1 MGSKTPLHGLS
12 EAEAR
17 RRLEAGGGN
26 ASPVSITKSAG
37 QIVREHVCTLFNLF
51 NLLIAAALALVGA
64 WSNLLFILII
74 ALNTAIGI
82 VQELHAKRLV
92 EQIAVLTAPKVRV
105 LRDGE
110 IRELPV
116 EELVLGDVLTLERGV
131 QIPADALVLDG
142 EIETDESLL
151 TGESVPVGKTP
162 GDELLS
168 GSVVV
173 SGACMARVERVGADN
188 YAARL
193 TQEAKAAAPVHSE
206 LLTSMQRVTR
216 FTGFLIP
223 PLGLLLFFQAYVLRG
238 TPLFGAVT
246 TTAAGLFGMLPKGLV
261 LLITVSLAVGVAKLA
276 KSRVLVQNLFSLESL
291 AHVDVLCLDKTGTL
305 TQGDMRVERVEQLTK
320 DLPIPLADWMGAFL
334 AHIDD
339 NNATFQAMRACF
351 PNRDIPQ
358 TPTGKIPFS
367 SQRKWSAVTFPEL
380 GTLVVGA
387 PDRMTGTRLPE
398 ELSAEIR
405 RGKRVLMIASTSFP
419 IDPDGPLPEM
429 TALAALVLSAPI
441 RPGAAHTLDYFRR
454 EGVRIKVISGDHP
467 AAAAAVAAQAGLED
481 ASWVDMSQVN
491 TEDELLRAAQQY
503 TVFGRVSPEQKRQL
517 VQAFQDQGHRVAMTG
532 DGVNDIL
539 AMRKADCSIAMAH
552 GSEAARQAAQVV
564 LLDSDFTVLPNI
576 LLEGRRVVNNMTRV
590 AGVFFVKTIYSILL
604 SLFCVLADLPFPPH
618 PHPGGPDRPVYRG
631 VSRLLPV
638 LCSRRES
645 AHRAVPSLCAAPFP
659 AQRHSHPALVG
670 GSAAGRRSSGTPRRP
685 DPPGPLPGHRHGG
698 GGCTSEILSPADLS
712 AGLPVPHRLRRIFLR
727 RPAVSRC
734 PVPAAPSSGDSPRG
748 AVGVCRRRPG
758 GAAVRLHSL
767 PCPPAGQS
775 RGASGASDP
784 EGIAS
789 HRPGAPTA
797 PGRLLPVSPL

>member
-1 MGSKTPLHGLS
+1 MKMNAQYHGLT

-17 RRLEAGGGN
+17 RLREMGGGN
-26 ASPVSITKSAG
+26 TPPPPITKSTG
-37 QIVREHVCTLFNLF
+37 QIIRENVCTLFNLF

-92 EQIAVLTAPKVRV
+92 EQIAVLTAPKARV

-110 IRELPV
+110 IWELPV
-116 EELVLGDVLTLERGV
+116 EELVLGDVLALERGV

-162 GDELLS
+162 GEELLS

-173 SGACMARVERVGADN
+173 SGACMARVERVGVDN
-188 YAARL
+188 YATRL
-193 TQEAKAAAPVHSE
+193 TQEARAVVPDHSE
-206 LLTSMQRVTR
+206 LLTSMRRVTR

-238 TPLFGAVT
+238 TPLSGAVT
-246 TTAAGLFGMLPKGLV
+246 TTAAGLLGMLPKGPV

-305 TQGDMRVERVEQLTK
+305 TQGDMRVERVVQLTK

-334 AHIDD
+334 THIDD

-351 PNRDIPQ
+351 PIRDIPQ

-405 RGKRVLMIASTSFP
+405 RGKRVLMIASTSCP
-419 IDPDGPLPEM
+419 VDPDGPLPEM
-429 TALAALVLSAPI
+429 TALAALVLSDPI

-552 GSEAARQAAQVV
+552 GSQAAQQAAQVV

-604 SLFCVLADLPFPPH
+604 SLFCVLADLPFPLIPIQVTLIDLFIEGY
-618 PHPGGPDRPVYRG
+618 PAFFQSFVPDGRALTGRFLPCVLRRSLPNAAAILLASAVLLLGGGVLGLPTGQIPLALYLVIGVVEVEALLKSCLPLTPLRG
-631 VSRLLPV
+631 FLFLTASAGFFGAVLLFHSILSLPSLLPGTVPVV
-638 LCSRRES
+638 LLVS
-645 AHRAVPSLCAAPFP
+645 AVSILAERLCAFG
-659 AQRHSHPALVG
+659 L
-670 GSAAGRRSSGTPRRP
+670 
-685 DPPGPLPGHRHGG
+685 GH
-698 GGCTSEILSPADLS
+698 IP
-712 AGLPVPHRLRRIFLR
+712 RLRDMDANYLE
-727 RPAVSRC
+727 
-734 PVPAAPSSGDSPRG
+734 SP
-748 AVGVCRRRPG
+748 C
-758 GAAVRLHSL
+758 S
-767 PCPPAGQS
+767 
-775 RGASGASDP
+775 
-784 EGIAS
+784 
-789 HRPGAPTA
+789 
-797 PGRLLPVSPL
+797 

>member
-1 MGSKTPLHGLS
+1 MGSNTPLHGLS

-51 NLLIAAALALVGA
+51 NVLIAIALALVGA

-92 EQIAVLTAPKVRV
+92 EQIAVLTAPKARV

-116 EELVLGDVLTLERGV
+116 EELVLGDVLALERGI
-131 QIPADALVLDG
+131 QIPADALVLEG

-151 TGESVPVGKTP
+151 TGESVPVRKTP
-162 GDELLS
+162 GEELLS

-173 SGACMARVERVGADN
+173 SGACMARVERVGVDN
-188 YAARL
+188 YATRL
-193 TQEAKAAAPVHSE
+193 TQEARAVVPDHSE
-206 LLTSMQRVTR
+206 LLTSMGQVTR

-246 TTAAGLFGMLPKGLV
+246 TTAAGLLGMLPKGLV

-305 TQGDMRVERVEQLTK
+305 TQGNMRVERVVQLTK

-334 AHIDD
+334 THIDD

-351 PNRDIPQ
+351 PIRDIPQ

-429 TALAALVLSAPI
+429 TALAALVLSDPI

-539 AMRKADCSIAMAH
+539 AMRKADCSIAIAH
-552 GSEAARQAAQVV
+552 GSQAAQVV

-604 SLFCVLADLPFPPH
+604 SLFCVLADLPFPLIPIQVTLIDLFIEGY
-618 PHPGGPDRPVYRG
+618 PAFFQSFVPDGRALTGRF
-631 VSRLLPV
+631 LPCV
-638 LCSRRES
+638 L
-645 AHRAVPSLCAAPFP
+645 
-659 AQRHSHPALVG
+659 
-670 GSAAGRRSSGTPRRP
+670 RRS
-685 DPPGPLPGHRHGG
+685 LPNAMAILLSSAVLLLGG
-698 GGCTSEILSPADLS
+698 GVL
-712 AGLPVPHRLRRIFLR
+712 GL
-727 RPAVSRC
+727 
-734 PVPAAPSSGDSPRG
+734 
-748 AVGVCRRRPG
+748 
-758 GAAVRLHSL
+758 
-767 PCPPAGQS
+767 PAGQIPLALYLVIGAVEVDALLKS
-775 RGASGASDP
+775 CLPLTSLRGFLFLTASVGFFCAVLLFHAVLSLP
-784 EGIAS
+784 S
-789 HRPGAPTA
+789 LLPGTA
-797 PGRLLPVSPL
+797 PLVLLVSAGAVLAERLCAFILCHVPRRDRAAEHLGPPILKA